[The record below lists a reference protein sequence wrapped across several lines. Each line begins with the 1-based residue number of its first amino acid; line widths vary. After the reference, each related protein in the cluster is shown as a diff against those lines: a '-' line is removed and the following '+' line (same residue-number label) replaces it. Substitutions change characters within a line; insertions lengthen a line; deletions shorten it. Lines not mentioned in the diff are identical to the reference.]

1 MSSRRAL
8 IDVAL
13 GNEPAELA
21 IMNGR
26 VVNVLTREI
35 YGAGVAIKG
44 DRIAAV
50 GDIDYAIGENTE
62 VIDAENRYVTPGL
75 IDGHLHMYH
84 SYIGV
89 NEFVEGML
97 RHGVTAYADGFYGQ
111 GIVGGRD
118 AVRFF
123 KGAFDATPLRLIFL
137 VPTLAHLQNRELG
150 LKPAPGISVED
161 MNEMLDWKGCLGL
174 EEPPFLPICE
184 KWDDYLDL
192 FDRCLEQRKTITG
205 HGAGTY
211 WRQMQAYAAV
221 GTSTDHEAV
230 AVNEAVDKARAG
242 IRLLMRLGSGAID
255 VPELVKAYVEH
266 KIDPRTLAMCAD
278 LASPEKLLREGGVD
292 ENIRSAVKHGVSP
305 DVALQMATIN
315 VAEAF
320 FLQRDMGAV
329 APGRYADILLV
340 DDLTTFDI
348 TRVFV
353 GGETVVRDGEF
364 LVDLAPVEYPS
375 DFRGTIQVER
385 EIIAGDL
392 EPRTDAEGPVT
403 VRVIGVTDGSL
414 VTDDGR
420 AVLNVEDGVI
430 QPDLVNDVLP
440 LTMAD
445 RFGKGEGRIGN
456 GFVRGFGLKRGAI
469 ASTVNAVCENLV
481 AVGAS
486 TSDMAF
492 AMNKLAEIGGGKIVV
507 ADGEILALV
516 ELPLLGLLSEEP
528 TETVAAKF
536 DKAFDAIRELGCDL
550 ASPFSQLE
558 FSFACGEIGDLRLSD
573 EGLLRVDPPE
583 MVPLVVA

>member
-8 IDVAL
+8 VDVAL
-13 GNEPAELA
+13 GNEPADLA
-21 IMNGR
+21 ITNGR

-62 VIDAENRYVTPGL
+62 VVDAENRYVTPGL

-84 SYIGV
+84 SYLGV

-111 GIVGGRD
+111 GIVGGKD

-123 KGAFDATPLRLIFL
+123 KDALEATPLRLIFL

-150 LKPAPGISVED
+150 LEPAPGISVED
-161 MNEMLDWKGCLGL
+161 MNEMLDWEGCLGL

-184 KWDDYLDL
+184 KWNDYLDL

-205 HGAGTY
+205 HGAGAN

-221 GTSTDHEAV
+221 GTSTEHEAI
-230 AVNEAVDKARAG
+230 AANEAVDKARAG
-242 IRLLMRLGSGAID
+242 LRVLMRLGSGAID
-255 VPELVKAYVEH
+255 VPELVRAYVEH

-292 ENIRSAVKHGVSP
+292 ENIRSAIKHGVSP

-320 FLQRDMGAV
+320 FLQREMGAV
-329 APGRYADILLV
+329 APGRYADILIV

-353 GGETVVRDGEF
+353 GGETVVQDGEF
-364 LVDLAPVEYPS
+364 LVDLTPVEYPGN
-375 DFRGTIQVER
+375 FRGTIKVER
-385 EIIAGDL
+385 EITAGDL

-445 RFGKGEGRIGN
+445 RFGKGKGRIGN

-486 TSDMAF
+486 ASDMAF

-507 ADGEILALV
+507 ADGDILALV